1 MEQTAARPT
10 PAPRGVAPDA
20 VEFVGRLR
28 RSGLLESSELD
39 AFLTGPAAEGTDGP
53 AELADALVREGLLNE
68 YQAGRLL
75 AGQTAGLLFGEYRV
89 LGCLGGRAYR
99 VEHTQ
104 LKRLAAV
111 KVLGDEEDRPSALL
125 PLVQSEVQSLS
136 ALRHPGLVL
145 PSLVGEADSGHPGR
159 VVRYLVVDHVH
170 GRDLGQIVRDDGPL
184 PVAVA
189 CGVACQAAEALRHV
203 HEHGRT
209 HRRVRPSKLVLT
221 PQGQVKLLGLGED
234 TLCRGRTGAPPN
246 DEFSAP
252 ELRAGRAGDVRSDV
266 YGLGATLY
274 FLLTGQPPHVGDP
287 GQRRALVPL
296 RRLRPEAPLDLEAV
310 VCQMM
315 ARDPSDR
322 YPTPLA
328 VLVALNPFR
337 ESPGTAGQ
345 PGGLPREQEL
355 SRVQDALL
363 FAMARMA
370 EIRGLETQAHLLR
383 MQQYVRVLAEA
394 ATRQPAFAGRID
406 ATFIRMLE
414 RCVVLHDV
422 GKVAIPDHVLL
433 KPGKF
438 DAEERSIMESHT
450 VLGANFLQALAGQP
464 GATLDFLQMAID
476 IARHHHER
484 FDGTG
489 YPDGLAGEAIP
500 LAARIATFADV
511 YDALRSRLV
520 YKPGL
525 AHAPSRRLIL
535 EAGQGQFDPNLL
547 AAFRDCE
554 ASFQHIFEMSEPY
567 GS

>member
-1 MEQTAARPT
+1 MEQTAVRPT
-10 PAPRGVAPDA
+10 RAAPEA

-28 RSGLLESSELD
+28 RSGLLEPAEVD
-39 AFLTGPAAEGTDGP
+39 AFLAGPAAAGAEGSADL
-53 AELADALVREGLLNE
+53 AEALVREGLLNE
-68 YQAGRLL
+68 FQVERLL
-75 AGQTAGLLFGEYRV
+75 AGQTTGLVFGEYRV
-89 LGCLGGRAYR
+89 LGRLGGRAYR

-104 LKRLAAV
+104 FKRLAAV
-111 KVLGDEEDRPSALL
+111 KVLGDEEDRQSTLL
-125 PLVQSEVQSLS
+125 PLVQSELQALG

-145 PSLVGEADSGHPGR
+145 PAQVGEADATHPGR
-159 VVRYLVVDHVH
+159 VVRYLVMDHVH
-170 GRDLGQIVRDDGPL
+170 GRDLAQIVRDEGPL
-184 PVAVA
+184 PVPLA
-189 CGVACQAAEALRHV
+189 CGVACQAAEALRHAY
-203 HEHGRT
+203 EHGRT
-209 HRRVRPSKLVLT
+209 HRRVRPSKLILT
-221 PQGQVKLLGLGED
+221 PQGHVKLLGLSED
-234 TLCRGRTGAPPN
+234 GLWRGRTNPPPN

-252 ELRAGRAGDVRSDV
+252 ECRAGRGGDVRSDV

-287 GQRRALVPL
+287 GQRRSMVPL
-296 RRLRPEAPLDLEAV
+296 RRLRPEAPLDLDAV

-328 VLVALNPFR
+328 VLVALNQFR
-337 ESPGTAGQ
+337 DSPGSSGQ
-345 PGGLPREQEL
+345 PGALPREQEL
-355 SRVQDALL
+355 SQVQDALL

-370 EIRGLETQAHLLR
+370 EIRGLETEAHLLR
-383 MQQYVRVLAEA
+383 MQQYVRVLAETA
-394 ATRQPAFAGRID
+394 MRQPAFAGRID

-414 RCVVLHDV
+414 RCVVLHDI

-433 KPGKF
+433 KPGKL

-464 GATLDFLQMAID
+464 GATLDFLQTAID

-484 FDGTG
+484 YDGAG

-525 AHAPSRRLIL
+525 AHGPSRRLIL

-547 AAFRDCE
+547 AAFRECE